1 MIRKRYTLKKQ
12 IPMDI
17 LIPSDQI
24 IISIVDSV
32 ISITLFS
39 TGLAMTIGDNNRS
52 IILIVIGLISL
63 VAAGLYLLLKNVVFR
78 SLGCLLKRAIYIHDD
93 NKVRHIWLKV
103 LLHNIISISPLISL
117 IVFSKPYIFSF
128 VLLVYLLNF
137 IGYRTDN
144 RRIID
149 VFLKISVVEK
159 DYDK

>member
-1 MIRKRYTLKKQ
+1 MIKKRYTLKKQ
-12 IPMDI
+12 IPIDI

-32 ISITLFS
+32 ISIIFFLI
-39 TGLAMTIGDNNRS
+39 GLAMIIGDNNRS
-52 IILIVIGLISL
+52 IILIVIGLILL
-63 VAAGLYLLLKNVVFR
+63 VTDGLYILLKNVLFR

-93 NKVRHIWLKV
+93 NKFRYLWLKV

-144 RRIID
+144 RRFID
-149 VFLKISVVEK
+149 VLLKISVVEK

>member
-39 TGLAMTIGDNNRS
+39 TGLAMTVGDNNRT
-52 IILIVIGLISL
+52 IILIVIGLILL

-78 SLGCLLKRAIYIHDD
+78 SLGCLFKKAIYIHDD
-93 NKVRHIWLKV
+93 NKARYLWLKV

-137 IGYRTDN
+137 IGYRMDN

-149 VFLKISVVEK
+149 ALLKISVVEK

>member
-1 MIRKRYTLKKQ
+1 MIKKRYILKKQ
-12 IPMDI
+12 IPIDI

-32 ISITLFS
+32 ISITFFLI
-39 TGLAMTIGDNNRS
+39 GLAMIIGDNNRS
-52 IILIVIGLISL
+52 IILIVIGLILL
-63 VAAGLYLLLKNVVFR
+63 VTDGLYILLKNVLFR

-93 NKVRHIWLKV
+93 NKFRHLWLKV

-149 VFLKISVVEK
+149 TLLKISIVEK
-159 DYDK
+159 DCDK

>member
-52 IILIVIGLISL
+52 IILIVIGLILL

-93 NKVRHIWLKV
+93 NKVRHLWLKV

-137 IGYRTDN
+137 IGYRKDN

>member
-93 NKVRHIWLKV
+93 NKVRHLWLKV

>member
-93 NKVRHIWLKV
+93 NKVRHLWLKV

-117 IVFSKPYIFSF
+117 IVVSDKIPPYIQLMPRRLNSPAWLPSDIPWQQ
-128 VLLVYLLNF
+128 LL
-137 IGYRTDN
+137 
-144 RRIID
+144 
-149 VFLKISVVEK
+149 E
-159 DYDK
+159 

>member
-52 IILIVIGLISL
+52 IISIVIGLISL

-93 NKVRHIWLKV
+93 NKVRHLWLKV

>member
-39 TGLAMTIGDNNRS
+39 TGLAMTINDNNRS

-93 NKVRHIWLKV
+93 NKFRHLWLKV

-149 VFLKISVVEK
+149 VLLKISVVEK

>member
-1 MIRKRYTLKKQ
+1 MIKKRYILKKQ
-12 IPMDI
+12 IPIDI

-32 ISITLFS
+32 ISITFFLI
-39 TGLAMTIGDNNRS
+39 GLAMIIGDNNRS
-52 IILIVIGLISL
+52 IILIVIGLILL
-63 VAAGLYLLLKNVVFR
+63 VTDGLYILLKNVLFR

-93 NKVRHIWLKV
+93 NKVRHLWLKV

-149 VFLKISVVEK
+149 TLLKISIVEK
-159 DYDK
+159 DCDK

>member
-1 MIRKRYTLKKQ
+1 
-12 IPMDI
+12 MDI

-39 TGLAMTIGDNNRS
+39 TGLAMTVGDNNRT
-52 IILIVIGLISL
+52 IILIVIGLILL

-78 SLGCLLKRAIYIHDD
+78 SLGCLFKKAIYIHDD
-93 NKVRHIWLKV
+93 NKARYLWLKV

-137 IGYRTDN
+137 IGYRMDN

-149 VFLKISVVEK
+149 ALLKISVVEK